1 MAKMST
7 TKPMKIGPSTSK
19 GSAAGGLQCIESA
32 EWAYSREGLDGGI
45 TKYRV
50 FEVHWN
56 IPDFLARL
64 NNLKSGVRCWETVM
78 LGEQKVTL
86 ALERDARYH
95 APRQVP
101 NTTPVFYDD
110 WLHLDL
116 RNTSEDILWLHNV
129 QVSLGPHHAQLKR
142 QCQNVPVDLH
152 FNEGVKAL
160 DKFVNVDRLKKDL
173 SKNTSFNM
181 IWKIKVECGGC
192 QPTRGQLV
200 EDRSVLAN
208 QFYQLYKQDILTDYT
223 LTCAGEQLKVH
234 RAVLAARSEYWKALL
249 TSGMVEAVKDSSEV
263 LAVSLP
269 TLRLFLEFVYTGKVA
284 EKLEPRQME
293 LLLEAA
299 DFYGVY
305 SLKEQCEEGLIA
317 SLEPSNLMDRLV
329 LGDTYSAGN
338 LRRVAKQM
346 LVQNMDWLVQMPDWK
361 KKLEERVALALEVM
375 DDLAKARLKEVMK
388 TRGSPVREVEG
399 EEEEYQE
406 VFHGQEPVYGDNDHV
421 IYNDGVPVAQM
432 F

>member
-1 MAKMST
+1 MAKMSM

-19 GSAAGGLQCIESA
+19 GAAAGGLSCIEST

-56 IPDFLARL
+56 ISDFLARL

-86 ALERDARYH
+86 ALEREARYH

-101 NTTPVFYDD
+101 NTTPVLYDD

-116 RNTSEDILWLHNV
+116 RNTSEDILWLHSV
-129 QVSLGPHHAQLKR
+129 EVSLGPHHVQLKR
-142 QCQNVPVDLH
+142 QCQYAPVDLH
-152 FNEGVKAL
+152 FNERVKDL

-329 LGDTYSAGN
+329 LGDTYSASN

-375 DDLAKARLKEVMK
+375 EDLAKARLKEVVK
-388 TRGSPVREVEG
+388 TRGSPVREVE

-421 IYNDGVPVAQM
+421 IFNDGVPVAQM

>member
-1 MAKMST
+1 MAKMSL
-7 TKPMKIGPSTSK
+7 TKPMKIGQSTSK
-19 GSAAGGLQCIESA
+19 GAPASGLQCVESA

-50 FEVHWN
+50 FEVHWS

-64 NNLKSGVRCWETVM
+64 NNLKSGVRCWESVM

-95 APRQVP
+95 APRHVP
-101 NTTPVFYDD
+101 NTSKVLYDD

-116 RNTSEDILWLHNV
+116 RNTSQDILWLHSV
-129 QVSLGPHHAQLKR
+129 EVSLGSLGIKR
-142 QCQNVPVDLH
+142 QCHYAPVDLH
-152 FNEGVKAL
+152 FNERVKDL

-173 SKNTSFNM
+173 QKNASFDM
-181 IWKIKVECGGC
+181 VWKIKVECGGC
-192 QPTRGQLV
+192 QPTRGHLV

-208 QFYQLYKQDILTDYT
+208 QFFQLYQQDILTDYT
-223 LTCAGEQLKVH
+223 LVCAGESLKVH
-234 RAVLAARSEYWKALL
+234 RAVLAARSEYWRALL

-263 LAVSLP
+263 LAVNLP
-269 TLRLFLEFVYTGKVA
+269 TLRLFLEFVYTGRVA
-284 EKLEPRQME
+284 EKLEPKQME

-329 LGDTYSAGN
+329 LGDTFSASN

-346 LVQNMDWLVQMPDWK
+346 LTQNMDWLVQMPDWK
-361 KKLEERVALALEVM
+361 KKLEERIGLALEVM
-375 DDLAKARLKEVMK
+375 DDLANARLKEVVK
-388 TRGSPVREVEG
+388 TRASPIREVEEE

-406 VFHGQEPVYGDNDHV
+406 VFHGNEPAYGENDHV
-421 IYNDGVPVAQM
+421 IFNEGVPVAQM